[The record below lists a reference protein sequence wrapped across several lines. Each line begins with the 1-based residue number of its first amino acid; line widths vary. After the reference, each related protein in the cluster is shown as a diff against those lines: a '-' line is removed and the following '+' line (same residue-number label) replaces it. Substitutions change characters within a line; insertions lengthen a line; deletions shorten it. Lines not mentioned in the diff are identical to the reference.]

1 MPPRNNS
8 HLVMRNRARR
18 KCCRKLSANEGWSG
32 VKKISSSNTIK
43 SSDSHKNY
51 IKEQWRRRTRAK
63 GPTQIA
69 LRELL
74 TCPHSSVVQNFF
86 LLKNHFSLLWGKKLQ
101 TQLRLLLMWQA
112 GELVPCDYYSLVRF
126 PTKIYVRK
134 KKFCATGWRCTLP
147 FRQELAKPLRK
158 RRSKR
163 EKSAIKT
170 FVNNCVTLHLRW

>member
-1 MPPRNNS
+1 MLQEIVCEWGLERG
-8 HLVMRNRARR
+8 
-18 KCCRKLSANEGWSG
+18 E
-32 VKKISSSNTIK
+32 KISSSNTIK

-112 GELVPCDYYSLVRF
+112 GRTRSVRLLLTRSF
-126 PTKIYVRK
+126 PFKDLCEKKEILCNRLALHSAIPSRISKAFEEAKIK
-134 KKFCATGWRCTLP
+134 T
-147 FRQELAKPLRK
+147 
-158 RRSKR
+158 R
-163 EKSAIKT
+163 EKC
-170 FVNNCVTLHLRW
+170 N